1 MYVFLASTHPCSHSH
16 DTTTEDQ
23 EMGLEH
29 DKVQQQ
35 IDMNFQDIVAF
46 LTEQFG
52 EVDTDE
58 KEHKVTVSVD
68 GSKAVVDSLKFVS
81 FIKIPGVN
89 IG

>member
-1 MYVFLASTHPCSHSH
+1 MLFLASTHPCSHSH
-16 DTTTEDQ
+16 DTTTETQ

-58 KEHKVTVSVD
+58 KENKVTVNVD
-68 GSKAVVDSLKFVS
+68 GSKAIVDSLKFVS
-81 FIKIPGVN
+81 FIDISSINNG
-89 IG
+89 